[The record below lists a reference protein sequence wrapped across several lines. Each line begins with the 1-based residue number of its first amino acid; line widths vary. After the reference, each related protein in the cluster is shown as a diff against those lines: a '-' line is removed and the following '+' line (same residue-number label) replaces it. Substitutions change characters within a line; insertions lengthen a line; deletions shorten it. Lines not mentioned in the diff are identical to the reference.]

1 MLTPKDIELLKKH
14 FLTKKDLLKKKEF
27 NFIKQD
33 LMTKQEF
40 LDTMQLQ
47 NNNIL
52 NFKDEIITKIRALR
66 QKTDVNS
73 SFRQKF
79 DNHETR
85 IQHLEKALAN

>member
-1 MLTPKDIELLKKH
+1 MLTLKDI
-14 FLTKKDLLKKKEF
+14 DLLKKF
-27 NFIKQD
+27 F
-33 LMTKQEF
+33 MTKEEF
-40 LDTMQLQ
+40 EDAMRIQ

-52 NFKDEIITKIRALR
+52 NFKDEILTEIVELR
-66 QKTDVNS
+66 QETDVNS